1 MRPLLVLREN
11 LDKVRSY
18 ALAAF
23 TGRRRRLHRQALNL
37 IAREALADFTL
48 AMCVYRPQ
56 INDMLYLNVLID
68 EPTLEL
74 NMPTV
79 LNAADDFDGLYR
91 YGPTPQ
97 EAAAA
102 AAAAAA
108 PAAEAAQAVKAAKAA
123 KATQKACVA
132 AEAAAE
138 ATASAAAL
146 AKRAATRA
154 AARVR
159 RRQRGSL
166 AAQRLCAAKRLQHA
180 YHVFVYNKRVHK
192 LREFAHAIQFT
203 VRQRRQFHCIF
214 ENALQDALRD
224 VRDNTV
230 VPVVVDLLTRVQTP
244 GFTINY
250 GGSCHPQKFTF
261 SHTIRVRG
269 GCPVPGEQGS
279 PRDVNEAVDPSV
291 DSPVQHNMDLRERDS
306 RRASTEVNAAT
317 TPGLRSHVSP
327 SVLDGGILSAT
338 AVEPNAIRSIQKQS
352 RFDKVQAFTTKQ
364 DATSF

>member
-1 MRPLLVLREN
+1 M
-11 LDKVRSY
+11 
-18 ALAAF
+18 
-23 TGRRRRLHRQALNL
+23 
-37 IAREALADFTL
+37 
-48 AMCVYRPQ
+48 
-56 INDMLYLNVLID
+56 
-68 EPTLEL
+68 
-74 NMPTV
+74 

-203 VRQRRQFHCIF
+203 VRQRRQAISYYICTST
-214 ENALQDALRD
+214 LRYSSM
-224 VRDNTV
+224 
-230 VPVVVDLLTRVQTP
+230 
-244 GFTINY
+244 IY
-250 GGSCHPQKFTF
+250 SCE
-261 SHTIRVRG
+261 I
-269 GCPVPGEQGS
+269 
-279 PRDVNEAVDPSV
+279 
-291 DSPVQHNMDLRERDS
+291 
-306 RRASTEVNAAT
+306 
-317 TPGLRSHVSP
+317 
-327 SVLDGGILSAT
+327 VLDTIATLTNNIPQHPYTSISVQKSYILTGIQIPLIEVLSQV
-338 AVEPNAIRSIQKQS
+338 VEHFGEK
-352 RFDKVQAFTTKQ
+352 
-364 DATSF
+364 